1 MGFALDVK
9 EEDLDHEIAV
19 FPNPTNGDCTIEVN
33 GSVYDDAQLYIYDIM
48 GKEMLVKEMNAS
60 QYFADAHLDISDF
73 KSGRYI
79 IKIVTNK
86 RTYTKKKKKK

>member
-1 MGFALDVK
+1 MN

-33 GSVYDDAQLYIYDIM
+33 GSVYNDAKLYIYDIM
-48 GKEMLVKEMNAS
+48 GKEMLIKDMNAS
-60 QYFADAHLDISDF
+60 QYFADAYLDISNF

-86 RTYTKKKKKK
+86 RTYTKDLIKK